1 MTGQFEE
8 TGKLERMQAP
18 LAETSSAAP
27 AESIEPAPLAESP
40 DLATTAAESAHAA
53 PSNRTGVTAH
63 AAFPEDLETYRN
75 YKGYTH
81 RKVLILIASAVLVIA
96 SLVWAVCSGSSEL
109 TPPDVIAALF
119 GQGTSRSELVVWNL
133 RMPRILTAI
142 AGGFGLGMAG
152 CAFQAVLRNPLA
164 SPSTLGI
171 SQGAAFGASVAIVLF
186 GAGSTTA
193 GTVAANIV
201 SINNPY
207 IVTLCAFVG
216 SMMSTLLV
224 LGLSRFRQITPESM
238 ILAGVALSALF
249 GGATTLIQY
258 FASDVQIAAVVFWTF
273 GDLGRTVYPEIALL
287 AVIVILSSIY
297 FIFNG
302 WNYNAM
308 EGGETAAMGLGVN
321 ANTVRL
327 VTMAIG
333 SLVTAVVVSL
343 VGIIS
348 FIGLIAPH
356 IMRRF
361 LGGDNRFLLLGSG
374 LMGSIL
380 LVLSDL
386 FARMVIAPIVL
397 PIGAITSFLGAPL
410 FLYLL
415 YKGVQRH

>member
-1 MTGQFEE
+1 MADN
-8 TGKLERMQAP
+8 RNNP
-18 LAETSSAAP
+18 AAP
-27 AESIEPAPLAESP
+27 ARASAAGSLESYRRYTGRKWIVLACC
-40 DLATTAAESAHAA
+40 LAA
-53 PSNRTGVTAH
+53 V
-63 AAFPEDLETYRN
+63 F
-75 YKGYTH
+75 
-81 RKVLILIASAVLVIA
+81 ASAV
-96 SLVWAVCSGSSEL
+96 WAVSSGSSGLSPAE
-109 TPPDVIAALF
+109 TIAAFF
-119 GQGTSRSELVVWNL
+119 GLGDARTTLVVWNL

-142 AGGFGLGMAG
+142 VGGFGLGMAG

-171 SQGAAFGASVAIVLF
+171 SQGAAFGASVGIIVL
-186 GAGSTTA
+186 GAGATTA
-193 GTVAANIV
+193 GTAAADIV

-207 IVTLCAFVG
+207 VVTLCAFVG
-216 SMMSTLLV
+216 SMLSTLLV
-224 LGLSRFRQITPESM
+224 LGLSRFRQVTPESM

-273 GDLGRTVYPEIALL
+273 GDLGRTVYPEIAIM
-287 AVIVILSSIY
+287 AAIVALTSVY
-297 FIFNG
+297 FVLNS

-308 EGGETAAMGLGVN
+308 ESGEASAMGLGVN

-327 VTMAIG
+327 ATMAIG

-361 LGGDNRFLLLGSG
+361 LGGDNRFLLVGAG
-374 LMGSIL
+374 LMGSVL

-415 YKGVQRH
+415 YKGVRR

>member
-1 MTGQFEE
+1 MN
-8 TGKLERMQAP
+8 
-18 LAETSSAAP
+18 TSSHNGAP
-27 AESIEPAPLAESP
+27 GKPGAPKNLS
-40 DLATTAAESAHAA
+40 S
-53 PSNRTGVTAH
+53 
-63 AAFPEDLETYRN
+63 
-75 YKGYTH
+75 YKQYTR
-81 RKVLILIASAVLVIA
+81 RKWAVLVGCVLVTFACI
-96 SLVWAVCSGSSEL
+96 VWAVCSGSSGLGPSEVL
-109 TPPDVIAALF
+109 FALF
-119 GQGTSRSELVVWNL
+119 GQGAERTQLVVWNL

-171 SQGAAFGASVAIVLF
+171 SQGAAFGASVAIIIF
-186 GAGSTTA
+186 GAGATTA
-193 GTVAANIV
+193 GTAAADIV

-207 IVTLCAFVG
+207 IVTVCAFVG
-216 SMMSTLLV
+216 SMLSTLLV

-273 GDLGRTVYPEIALL
+273 GDLGRTIYPEIGIL
-287 AVIVILSSIY
+287 AVIVALSALY
-297 FIFNG
+297 FVFNS
-302 WNYNAM
+302 WNYNAL
-308 EGGETAAMGLGVN
+308 EGGETSAMGLGVN

-327 VTMAIG
+327 VTMAVG

-348 FIGLIAPH
+348 FVGLIAPH

-361 LGGDNRFLLLGSG
+361 LGDDNRFLLIGSG
-374 LMGSIL
+374 FAGSVL

-415 YKGVQRH
+415 YKGVRRK

>member
-1 MTGQFEE
+1 MSAQE
-8 TGKLERMQAP
+8 T
-18 LAETSSAAP
+18 
-27 AESIEPAPLAESP
+27 
-40 DLATTAAESAHAA
+40 
-53 PSNRTGVTAH
+53 
-63 AAFPEDLETYRN
+63 
-75 YKGYTH
+75 
-81 RKVLILIASAVLVIA
+81 VL
-96 SLVWAVCSGSSEL
+96 
-109 TPPDVIAALF
+109 ALF
-119 GQGTSRSELVVWNL
+119 GMGTERTSLVVWNL

-142 AGGFGLGMAG
+142 VGGFGLGMAG

-171 SQGAAFGASVAIVLF
+171 SQGAAFGASVAIILL
-186 GAGSTTA
+186 GAGTA
-193 GTVAANIV
+193 TSGAVAADIV

-207 IVTLCAFVG
+207 VVTLCAFIG
-216 SMMSTLLV
+216 SMLSTLLV

-273 GDLGRTVYPEIALL
+273 GDLGRTIYPEIAILT
-287 AVIVILSSIY
+287 AIVVLSSAY
-297 FIFNG
+297 FIVNS

-308 EGGETAAMGLGVN
+308 ESGEASAMGLGVN

-327 VTMAIG
+327 VTMAVG

-348 FIGLIAPH
+348 FVGLIAPH

-361 LGGDNRFLLLGSG
+361 LGGDNRFLVVGSG
-374 LMGSIL
+374 LMGSVL

-386 FARMVIAPIVL
+386 FARMAIAPIVL

-415 YKGVQRH
+415 YKGVSKR

>member
-1 MTGQFEE
+1 MTQGQDQTKSLDSYKSYTRRKCIILVAGVFVV
-8 TGKLERMQAP
+8 
-18 LAETSSAAP
+18 LAST
-27 AESIEPAPLAESP
+27 L
-40 DLATTAAESAHAA
+40 
-53 PSNRTGVTAH
+53 
-63 AAFPEDLETYRN
+63 
-75 YKGYTH
+75 
-81 RKVLILIASAVLVIA
+81 
-96 SLVWAVCSGSSEL
+96 WAVCSGSSGL
-109 TPPDVIAALF
+109 TPAEAIEALF
-119 GQGTSRSELVVWNL
+119 GQGTDRTELVVWNL

-171 SQGAAFGASVAIVLF
+171 SQGAAFGASVAIVLL

-193 GTVAANIV
+193 GAIAADIV

-207 IVTLCAFVG
+207 VVTICAFIG
-216 SMMSTLLV
+216 SMASTLLV

-273 GDLGRTVYPEIALL
+273 GDLGRTVYPEIGLL
-287 AVIVILSSIY
+287 AVIVALSAIY
-297 FIFNG
+297 FIANG

-308 EGGETAAMGLGVN
+308 QGGETSAMGLGVN
-321 ANTVRL
+321 ANAVRL
-327 VTMAIG
+327 VTMAVG

-374 LMGSIL
+374 LMGSVL
-380 LVLSDL
+380 LLLSDL
-386 FARMVIAPIVL
+386 FARMVISPIVL

-415 YKGVQRH
+415 YKGVQRR

>member
-1 MTGQFEE
+1 MDNS
-8 TGKLERMQAP
+8 KR
-18 LAETSSAAP
+18 SAAP
-27 AESIEPAPLAESP
+27 ASP
-40 DLATTAAESAHAA
+40 GAAGSLG
-53 PSNRTGVTAH
+53 S
-63 AAFPEDLETYRN
+63 YR
-75 YKGYTH
+75 KYTL
-81 RKVLILIASAVLVIA
+81 RKWAVLACCLVIVLA
-96 SLVWAVCSGSSEL
+96 SMIWAVSSGSSGLSAEE
-109 TPPDVIAALF
+109 TVAALL
-119 GQGTSRSELVVWNL
+119 GMGDERTALVVWNL

-142 AGGFGLGMAG
+142 VGGFGLGMAG

-171 SQGAAFGASVAIVLF
+171 SQGAAFGASVGIIVL
-186 GAGSTTA
+186 GAGGTTA
-193 GTVAANIV
+193 GAVAADIV

-207 IVTLCAFVG
+207 VVTLCAFVG

-273 GDLGRTVYPEIALL
+273 GDLGRTIYPEIALL
-287 AVIVILSSIY
+287 AVIVAITAIY
-297 FIFNG
+297 FILNS

-308 EGGETAAMGLGVN
+308 ESGEASAMGLGVN
-321 ANTVRL
+321 ANAVRL
-327 VTMAIG
+327 TTMALG

-348 FIGLIAPH
+348 FVGLIAPH

-361 LGGDNRFLLLGSG
+361 LGGDNRFLLVGSG
-374 LMGSIL
+374 LMGSVL

-386 FARMVIAPIVL
+386 FARMAIAPIVL

-415 YKGVQRH
+415 YKGVNRR